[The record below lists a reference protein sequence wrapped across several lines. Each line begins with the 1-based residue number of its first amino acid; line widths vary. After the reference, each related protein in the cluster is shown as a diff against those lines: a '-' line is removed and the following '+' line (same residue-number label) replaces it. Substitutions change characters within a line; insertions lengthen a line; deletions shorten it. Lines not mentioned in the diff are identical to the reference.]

1 MKFFYTN
8 LLSVQLVKI
17 RKNLARS
24 HLVEKKSL
32 KRHAPLNFSKNGKYK
47 FSVET
52 THQAMHEIYNVLGDN
67 RRGYFTS
74 CVAFKFRATPQGR
87 EKKRVMS
94 KMSALI
100 ID

>member
-8 LLSVQLVKI
+8 LLSVQLVEI

-24 HLVEKKSL
+24 YLVEKKSL
-32 KRHAPLNFSKNGKYK
+32 KRQAPLNFWKNGKYK

-74 CVAFKFRATPQGR
+74 CLVFKF
-87 EKKRVMS
+87 
-94 KMSALI
+94 
-100 ID
+100 